1 MPILG
6 MDVIL
11 GFFLALF
18 LSILAVPL
26 LMRVSTR
33 WRLVDAP
40 DARKSHTGIVPRV
53 GGIGIALSVAIPAA
67 LMATHNLAV
76 MGFLVGAIFI
86 VVFGILDDRY
96 DLDYRMKL
104 LGQGLAAVSLVA
116 SGVCLHHL
124 PLFGM
129 DAVPDVVAYPLTVI
143 FILAATNAFN
153 LLDGLDGLA
162 GDCAIL
168 SLAAIALLATT
179 VDGGGEVVLIAVAV
193 IGGLLGF
200 LRYNTHPAIVFMGD
214 AGSQFLGF
222 SIAALSIMLI
232 EGTQSALSPA
242 ITLPLLGL
250 PILDTAMV
258 MLVRIRLGRSP
269 FSPDR
274 NHIHHKLLS
283 LGLKHHEAVGLIY
296 AVQAAIVSTAYFLRF
311 ESDLMILAT
320 YAGICAACIIAY
332 ILARRHIHSA
342 NAPASTVDAEAIAK
356 RPDGGVWR
364 ERVGA
369 GALRYIEWSAAGY
382 LILGAAAARTTPP
395 DISVIA
401 LVLAAVVLGIALF
414 AKPFTL
420 AATRLTAYLA
430 VIYVSYLSVV
440 SPQFNWLT
448 STEFSAWVVSVVF
461 AIAVAIMLVPREQ
474 FQLSTLDL
482 LIVLVVIGSLSIP
495 IPGLDQQVVA
505 RVVFRSLVFLY
516 ACEVLLTLKS
526 SRFGPVGMAATISL
540 ILLASHLVTG
550 RF

>member
-1 MPILG
+1 MPVFG

-18 LSILAVPL
+18 LSILAVPM
-26 LMRVSTR
+26 LMRVSSR

-76 MGFLVGAIFI
+76 MGFLIGAITI

-116 SGVCLHHL
+116 SGICLHHL

-129 DAVPDVVAYPLTVI
+129 DAVPDVIAYPLTVI

-162 GDCAIL
+162 GGCAIL
-168 SLAAIALLATT
+168 SLAAIALLAAT
-179 VDGGGEVVLIAVAV
+179 VDGGGQVVLIAVVV
-193 IGGLLGF
+193 IGGLFGF

-242 ITLPLLGL
+242 IMLPLLGL

-320 YAGICAACIIAY
+320 YAGLCAACVVAY
-332 ILARRHIHSA
+332 LLARRHIPA
-342 NAPASTVDAEAIAK
+342 VNLPASTGAAAK
-356 RPDGGVWR
+356 RADGGVWR
-364 ERVGA
+364 ERIGA

-382 LILGAAAARTTPP
+382 LIIGAAAARTTPP
-395 DISVIA
+395 DISVLA
-401 LVLAAVVLGIALF
+401 LVLAAAVLAIAFF

-430 VIYVSYLSVV
+430 VIYVSYLSVT

-448 STEFSAWVVSVVF
+448 STEFSAWLVSVVF
-461 AIAVAIMLVPREQ
+461 AIAVAIMLMPREQ

-540 ILLASHLVTG
+540 VLLGSHLVTG
-550 RF
+550 WF